1 MEMSHLQKAKEAI
14 ERGAAQYLEKIARDP
29 MDNKA
34 YIAFEDILDEY
45 LSNPTSYSEQEQ
57 IELLNCIKDVTVPLK
72 DEEQKAGLPFLS
84 SYESTS
90 LIVQEIVD
98 VMAQLNVRDIH
109 VILFERFSLLGWKN
123 SESFVSEFIGLI
135 KILRIGKLRPKIFS
149 KFLAE
154 TLQYIVRAWQT
165 LETLKNKNLDLVT
178 ECLIGFTEFVVQT
191 IDLDSKVNN
200 Y

>member
-1 MEMSHLQKAKEAI
+1 MSRLQKAKETI
-14 ERGAAQYLEKIARDP
+14 ERGAAQYLEKVAQDP

-45 LSNPTSYSEQEQ
+45 LSNPTSYIEQEQ

-109 VILFERFSLLGWKN
+109 VILFERFSLLDWKD

-135 KILRIGKLRPKIFS
+135 KILRI
-149 KFLAE
+149 AE

-165 LETLKNKNLDLVT
+165 LEILKNKNLDLVT
-178 ECLIGFTEFVVQT
+178 ECLIGFTEFAVQ
-191 IDLDSKVNN
+191 IINLDSKVSN